1 MLFFEYRINNYLVE
15 QVDREQ
21 RRRKNNKMKLLQN
34 IKVRGIKQKE
44 SKANRQNRLTNYTN
58 DGILDVLY

>member
-34 IKVRGIKQKE
+34 IKVRGIKRKE